1 MLVYRFNEKGLFVG
15 TDETELDPLESE
27 LQGKE
32 IYLLPPDATFNA
44 PEEKEGFAP
53 VWDGE
58 KWEQVEDNRGVEYWL
73 PNDKYGTPARK
84 MEDLGLLPS
93 EASLLAPE
101 MTEDEKKAQALAEAK
116 AERAA
121 EVERLT
127 VEVESM
133 VFDADET
140 SQARMSVAASSMTD
154 DETNV
159 WVLHDN
165 SVVQVTKA
173 QLLQACRLARIAQ
186 SAVWTKPY
194 ENASV

>member
-1 MLVYRFNEKGLFVG
+1 MNYFVG
-15 TDETELDPLESE
+15 QIFIDEFPQDACEWVNNHESGR
-27 LQGKE
+27 LYGKE
-32 IYLLPPDATFNA
+32 IEPDENGRKRFQICEM
-44 PEEKEGFAP
+44 PEPTEEEIA
-53 VWDGE
+53 
-58 KWEQVEDNRGVEYWL
+58 EQVMVR
-73 PNDKYGTPARK
+73 
-84 MEDLGLLPS
+84 
-93 EASLLAPE
+93 
-101 MTEDEKKAQALAEAK
+101 AK
-116 AERAA
+116 AERTA

-127 VEVESM
+127 VEVEGM

-173 QLLQACRLARIAQ
+173 QLLLACRLARIAQ

-194 ENASV
+194 EAS